1 MRKIEIEYLIL
12 RQGIEKDNKLY
23 EKRVY
28 SSSIASKANF
38 VEQLVEKLIVNEK
51 IIAKKFNKKNIYLQ
65 YNRAPR

>member
-1 MRKIEIEYLIL
+1 MKKIEIEYLIL

-51 IIAKKFNKKNIYLQ
+51 IIAKKFNKKKHLSAI
-65 YNRAPR
+65 